1 MKNVVQNSHNLVM
14 NLTDSCQM
22 LKILLK
28 WLGVIDYLRL
38 EGKLLNLARLNQPTA
53 PGYV

>member
-38 EGKLLNLARLNQPTA
+38 LLKLARLNQPTA